1 MATYWV
7 PDFSAIGGFSGHLW
21 YPYWYLAMSTEAEY
35 MALVNV
41 FQAQNHQNVKIR
53 LVGTGK
59 EWVAMGTF
67 TVVGVLNVE
76 LLACQVSMVSDAKW
90 PR

>member
-1 MATYWV
+1 
-7 PDFSAIGGFSGHLW
+7 
-21 YPYWYLAMSTEAEY
+21 
-35 MALVNV
+35 MALANV

-67 TVVGVLNVE
+67 TFVGVLNVE
-76 LLACQVSMVSDAKW
+76 LLACQVSMVSDAK
-90 PR
+90 